1 MLMAVEAESVKEMGP
16 FGTSGVLRKGS
27 ICPRGSIFPYK
38 AATTRPHMSVLANH
52 PFTKMNGL
60 GNEIVVVDMRR
71 QAGTISAQD
80 ARAAA
85 APNGVPYDQL
95 MALHAPRKHRGNDQQ
110 RDHHA
115 RYT

>member
-1 MLMAVEAESVKEMGP
+1 
-16 FGTSGVLRKGS
+16 
-27 ICPRGSIFPYK
+27 
-38 AATTRPHMSVLANH
+38 MSVLANH

-60 GNEIVVVDMRR
+60 GNEIVVVDMRN

-95 MALHAPRKHRGNDQQ
+95 MALHAPRTSGTDG
-110 RDHHA
+110 
-115 RYT
+115 